1 MRAYF
6 QLMRPANLLT
16 AAADVLAGAA
26 LAFAVTPTAAV
37 RPDLLPYITPSTFPA
52 NLWLL
57 LVSTV
62 CLYGGGV
69 VLNDVFDAD
78 LDATERPE
86 RPIPSGRISLAQA
99 SWLGTL
105 LLAVGVVAGFTFWA
119 LSGWLALLIAG
130 LAVFYD
136 RFGKHH
142 SWFGPL
148 NMGLCRGVNLVLG
161 ISAAGA
167 STLGTLSVQMLWP
180 MGLVP
185 VVYIAAVTMVSRGEV
200 HGSGRA
206 VLWAAMG
213 MFLTVSGWQ
222 LYNATLLGTLPLA
235 AGFIVLH
242 LFLVLR
248 PLVVA
253 IQNPIGPNI
262 GKAVKAGVLSLIVM
276 DAAWAALSGHW
287 GLALGILALLPLS
300 IPVARYFAVT

>member
-37 RPDLLPYITPSTFPA
+37 RPDLLPCITPSTFPA

>member
-1 MRAYF
+1 
-6 QLMRPANLLT
+6 
-16 AAADVLAGAA
+16 
-26 LAFAVTPTAAV
+26 
-37 RPDLLPYITPSTFPA
+37 
-52 NLWLL
+52 
-57 LVSTV
+57 
-62 CLYGGGV
+62 
-69 VLNDVFDAD
+69 
-78 LDATERPE
+78 
-86 RPIPSGRISLAQA
+86 
-99 SWLGTL
+99 
-105 LLAVGVVAGFTFWA
+105 
-119 LSGWLALLIAG
+119 
-130 LAVFYD
+130 
-136 RFGKHH
+136 
-142 SWFGPL
+142 
-148 NMGLCRGVNLVLG
+148 MGLCRGVNLVLG